1 MKKRAGLWILG
12 CVLTAAGVAGT
23 ESAPSAASSPQA
35 QAAVAAFMQG
45 PSVFIENAGQWG
57 APEIRFALDGQGAN
71 VGLTDRGPKFQLF
84 RELPRPAEAAAQVAD
99 PADPARA
106 GDRAPAPREMH
117 AFGLLFD
124 GAAAV
129 SPEGRGL
136 SERTY
141 NYNVGPVEQHRSGVR
156 SFESVWYSSVWPGVD
171 LEVTGR
177 RTGVKYTF
185 HVAPGADWR
194 SVTLRYDGIQG
205 LSLRADGG
213 LEIRVKEGWEPLV
226 DAAPLVYQE
235 VDGEKRPVAGAF
247 RLVDDHAYGFDVT
260 GAYDPAR
267 PLVIDPDIAWGVGP
281 GGDSPPRAAWGQ
293 AAGMAFGGPTDGR

>member
-1 MKKRAGLWILG
+1 
-12 CVLTAAGVAGT
+12 
-23 ESAPSAASSPQA
+23 
-35 QAAVAAFMQG
+35 MQG

>member
-1 MKKRAGLWILG
+1 MNQRTGRRLLG
-12 CVLTAAGVAGT
+12 CLVAAAAVLAAGAET
-23 ESAPSAASSPQA
+23 APQAPAEASPQA
-35 QAAVAAFMQG
+35 KAAVASFMQG

-84 RELPRPAEAAAQVAD
+84 RELPRPEAEPAAD
-99 PADPARA
+99 PADPMDPK
-106 GDRAPAPREMH
+106 DRAPAPREMH
-117 AFGLLFD
+117 AFALLFD

-141 NYNVGPVEQHRSGVR
+141 NYNVGPVENHRAGVR
-156 SFESVWYSSVWPGVD
+156 SYESVWYRGAWPGVD

-185 HVAPGADWR
+185 HIAPGADWR
-194 SVTLRYDGIQG
+194 RVALRYDGVQG
-205 LSLRADGG
+205 LSLRDDGT
-213 LEIRVKEGWEPLV
+213 LEIRVKEGWEPLM

-235 VDGEKRPVAGAF
+235 INGEKRPVAAAF
-247 RLVDDHAYGFDVT
+247 RLVDGQTYGFDIT
-260 GAYDPAR
+260 GAYDPAL
-267 PLVIDPDIAWGVGP
+267 PLVIDPEITWGASV
-281 GGDSPPRAAWGQ
+281 
-293 AAGMAFGGPTDGR
+293 